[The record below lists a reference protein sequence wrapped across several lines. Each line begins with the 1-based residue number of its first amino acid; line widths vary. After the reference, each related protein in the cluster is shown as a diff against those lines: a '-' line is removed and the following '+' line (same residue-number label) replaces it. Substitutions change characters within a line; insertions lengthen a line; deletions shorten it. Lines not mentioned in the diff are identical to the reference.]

1 MSKEERKVPE
11 LRFKGFHDDWE
22 HRELWKE
29 YKIIM
34 GQSPNSQNY
43 TSNSED
49 YILVQGNADISNG
62 WVKPRVWTTQVT
74 KMANK
79 GAIIL
84 SVRAPVGE
92 VGKTQYPIVLGRGV
106 AGIEGDEFVFQ
117 LLIKMKNDFVWRR
130 LSTGSTFDS
139 INSKDLKSI
148 RIFTPKEPE
157 KVLIGQYLEKLDQIV
172 NLHQRSHN
180 MLNQKKQVL
189 LRKMFPS
196 LREDIPS
203 IRFNSF
209 EQDWKLSNLGDLGE
223 VLTGNTP
230 STNMESY
237 WEKGKNGYIWITPS
251 DISKYKTSES
261 MRYLSEEG
269 WKKARKV
276 PENSVLITSIASI
289 GKNTINQMPAAFNQQ
304 INAIIPKENSA
315 YFILTCMEKNKVQ
328 FSSIAGKT
336 ATPIINKTDFKK
348 FKVKVPQHPEQLVVG
363 DLFEKIDDILSYYQK
378 KLDVLKKIKS
388 IYLSKMFL

>member
-1 MSKEERKVPE
+1 ME
-11 LRFKGFHDDWE
+11 
-22 HRELWKE
+22 
-29 YKIIM
+29 
-34 GQSPNSQNY
+34 GQSKTRILHTPHLLLSIAASVGKPVINYVKTGVHDGFLIFLNPNFEIYFMFEWLESFRSKWQKYGQPGSQVNL
-43 TSNSED
+43 NSE
-49 YILVQGNADISNG
+49 I
-62 WVKPRVWTTQVT
+62 VKNQVINLPSLLEQNEVSRFL
-74 KMANK
+74 NK
-79 GAIIL
+79 FNDL
-84 SVRAPVGE
+84 
-92 VGKTQYPIVLGRGV
+92 
-106 AGIEGDEFVFQ
+106 IE
-117 LLIKMKNDFVWRR
+117 
-130 LSTGSTFDS
+130 
-139 INSKDLKSI
+139 
-148 RIFTPKEPE
+148 
-157 KVLIGQYLEKLDQIV
+157 
-172 NLHQRSHN
+172 LHQRSHN

>member
-1 MSKEERKVPE
+1 MSNYYLLKKGDFAYNKSYSNGFPLGTVKRLDKYDQGALSSLYIVFRPKKVNTDF
-11 LRFKGFHDDWE
+11 LSIYYDTNKW
-22 HRELWKE
+22 HREVMKLSAEGARNHGLLNIPVNSFFEKNIIIPIHEKE
-29 YKIIM
+29 QLEIAKFLKRLEKII
-34 GQSPNSQNY
+34 
-43 TSNSED
+43 
-49 YILVQGNADISNG
+49 A
-62 WVKPRVWTTQVT
+62 
-74 KMANK
+74 
-79 GAIIL
+79 
-84 SVRAPVGE
+84 
-92 VGKTQYPIVLGRGV
+92 
-106 AGIEGDEFVFQ
+106 
-117 LLIKMKNDFVWRR
+117 
-130 LSTGSTFDS
+130 
-139 INSKDLKSI
+139 
-148 RIFTPKEPE
+148 
-157 KVLIGQYLEKLDQIV
+157 
-172 NLHQRSHN
+172 LHQRSFN

-230 STNMESY
+230 STKMESY

-251 DISKYKTSES
+251 DVFKYKTSES

-276 PENSVLITSIASI
+276 PKNSVLITSIASI

-348 FKVKVPQHPEQLVVG
+348 FKVKVPQHPEQLVIG

-378 KLDVLKKIKS
+378 KLDVLQKIKS